1 MLDSSEKPRMDG
13 GAMQAIPMWSLSLG
27 PARLCAPSC
36 EHLFLPSQWWSEP
49 LKQTDCGSNGMSHCK
64 LDSHIWGQEMP
75 HSNLLQ
81 EDMDMYDYHS
91 TCCNLFA
98 FISERGKNR
107 KTTQSTLIIIRPQ
120 HFLKSGRSPE
130 TPGKLCDASIL
141 AHSSTN
147 AWSFSSEEAIRKL
160 YHMPY
165 HYPGNQPG

>member
-1 MLDSSEKPRMDG
+1 M
-13 GAMQAIPMWSLSLG
+13 AICRRNSPCDPGWLG
-27 PARLCAPSC
+27 DNPAFAPLLVSIFSC
-36 EHLFLPSQWWSEP
+36 LASGDQNLF
-49 LKQTDCGSNGMSHCK
+49 QTDCGSTGMSHCK

-147 AWSFSSEEAIRKL
+147 A
-160 YHMPY
+160 
-165 HYPGNQPG
+165 